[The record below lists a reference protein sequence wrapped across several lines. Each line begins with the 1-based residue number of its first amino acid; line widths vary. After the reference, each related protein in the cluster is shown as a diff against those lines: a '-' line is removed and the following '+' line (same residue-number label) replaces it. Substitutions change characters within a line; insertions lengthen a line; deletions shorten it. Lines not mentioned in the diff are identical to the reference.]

1 MMNFRLAHSPSS
13 PFEFAPRERPLKQSS
28 PWRRKEEADN
38 FGRAMRLLKRRLP
51 LVLACVVLGA
61 AVAAYA
67 AFALLPSYTA
77 KALIGVNETEL
88 SDPTRA
94 ADAAV
99 DTHLTMLQSPAFL
112 ARVYELARRDTKTE
126 KEVARLADLE
136 RRLRV
141 MQELRSRLIGVSF
154 TAHSPEAAASV
165 VNLVV
170 RTYLDG
176 LSAQSAQEIDETVA
190 SLERRIAA
198 LEADL
203 QHAANDAAR
212 DLPPARVSDSSADLK
227 KEIDEARVN
236 LALARRLQESRH
248 EAFAMSPPA
257 RLVALAEIPQR
268 PSSVRPIVILAP
280 ALAASAI
287 FGVAL
292 ALVLGRLDPRIY
304 AESDLAE
311 RFETPCVGA
320 APRRRRAGALST
332 FATGGAERVGY
343 ARAMD
348 AAATAVLLL
357 PRLLPR
363 ARPRT
368 VLVASSVED
377 AGKSVFAVSF
387 GSAAARMGLRTLLI
401 ELDGA
406 AQGGRWPR
414 WRAQEPRLGVVD
426 VLSGRCAPSE
436 AIERLPG
443 TQIDRLPTCPDEPE
457 DALGY
462 IARGRL
468 EAVVKQL
475 SPLYDCIILVSP
487 PVVGSSTARL
497 SAAHADAALLIVR
510 SGHSTYAEV
519 AQGLDLL
526 ASSMDVSST
535 GSIALVLTD
544 APARSQ
550 PSPYRDETPIRP
562 TAKLSQGLGGDATP
576 PTVRGLVCAAKREA
590 VS

>member
-1 MMNFRLAHSPSS
+1 MMNFRLAHSPSTA
-13 PFEFAPRERPLKQSS
+13 FEFAPRERPLKQSS
-28 PWRRKEEADN
+28 PSRRNEKADN
-38 FGRAMRLLKRRLP
+38 FGRAMGLVKRRLP
-51 LVLACVVLGA
+51 LVLASVVLGA
-61 AVAAYA
+61 AVAVYA

-112 ARVYELARRDTKTE
+112 ARVYELASRDARTE
-126 KEVARLADLE
+126 KEVARPADLE
-136 RRLRV
+136 RRLHV
-141 MQELRSRLIGVSF
+141 MQEMRSRLIGVSF
-154 TAHSPEAAASV
+154 TAHSPDVAASV

-176 LSAQSAQEIDETVA
+176 LSVQSAQAIDEAVA

-203 QHAANDAAR
+203 QHAAKDAAR
-212 DLPPARVSDSSADLK
+212 GESTALASDSTADLEK
-227 KEIDEARVN
+227 QINEARVN

-257 RLVALAEIPQR
+257 RVVALAEVPQR
-268 PSSVRPIVILAP
+268 PSSVRPIVILVP

-292 ALVLGRLDPRIY
+292 ALLLGRLDPRIY
-304 AESDLAE
+304 DESDLAE
-311 RFETPCVGA
+311 HFETPCVGA
-320 APRRRRAGALST
+320 TPRRRRAGALST
-332 FATGGAERVGY
+332 VAMGGAERVGY

-348 AAATAVLLL
+348 AVATAVLLL

-368 VLVASSVED
+368 VLIASSVED
-377 AGKSVFAVSF
+377 PGKSVFAVSF
-387 GSAAARMGLRTLLI
+387 GSAAAKLGLRTLLI

-406 AQGGRWPR
+406 PQGGRWLR

-426 VLSGRCAPSE
+426 VLSDRCAPSE

-443 TQIDRLPTCPDEPE
+443 TQIDRLPASTDAAE
-457 DALGY
+457 DALAH

-475 SPLYDCIILVSP
+475 SPLYDCIILVAP

-497 SAAHADAALLIVR
+497 AAAHADAALLIAR

-526 ASSMDVSST
+526 ASSMDLSSA
-535 GSIALVLTD
+535 GALALVLTD
-544 APARSQ
+544 APARSL
-550 PSPYRDETPIRP
+550 PSSYRDETPIRP
-562 TAKLSQGLGGDATP
+562 TVKSSEVLRLDATP
-576 PTVRGLVCAAKREA
+576 PPVRGLVCDRANAE
-590 VS
+590 